1 MKKYNWLLIV
11 GGVYLAWYLLR
22 KKKTGASAPSAV
34 DAASTARVLV
44 ADAVDNTT
52 FVPDTTTFKDQYLN
66 DQSEC
71 K

>member
-34 DAASTARVLV
+34 DAATTAKMIVS
-44 ADAVDNTT
+44 DAVDNTN
-52 FVPDTTTFKDQYLN
+52 FLPDQTTFREMYEN
-66 DQSEC
+66 DQANC